1 MINDEAILQN
11 KLAILT
17 QRSLGFEAFLYDC
30 DGTLADNMPAHKAA
44 YIKVAA
50 NGGLDFDGAIVD
62 ELAGWPVPD
71 VVAEINKRYERSFD
85 PALFAKERYK
95 IFYDE
100 YLEQTQP
107 ITYVVEHLRQHTGKV
122 KIAVVSGSGRE
133 AVEKTLHILGIRDLI
148 EVVICAGDT
157 LKGKPFP
164 DPFLAAAEKLG
175 VAPQK
180 CLVFEDGEAGTIAA
194 EAAGMQ
200 WVRVDKI

>member
-1 MINDEAILQN
+1 MIIDNALVEQKIR
-11 KLAILT
+11 ILT
-17 QRSLGFEAFLYDC
+17 ERSAGFEAFLYDC

-85 PALFAKERYK
+85 PATFAQQRYQ
-95 IFYDE
+95 IFYNE
-100 YLEQTQP
+100 YLEKTQP
-107 ITYVVEHLRQHTGKV
+107 IPYVVEHLKQHAGKV
-122 KIAVVSGSGRE
+122 KIGVVSGSGRE

-157 LKGKPFP
+157 PKGKPFP

-175 VAPQK
+175 VAPSK
-180 CLVFEDGEAGTIAA
+180 CFVFEDGEAGTIGA

-200 WVRVDKI
+200 WVRIDKI